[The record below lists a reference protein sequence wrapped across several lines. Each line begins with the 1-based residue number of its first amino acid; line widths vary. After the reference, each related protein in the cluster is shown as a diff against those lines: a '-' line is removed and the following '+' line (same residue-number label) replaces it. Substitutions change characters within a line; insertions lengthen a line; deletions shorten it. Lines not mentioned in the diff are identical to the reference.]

1 MTYQLFKLRFVYLED
16 IKLQECQKKKKTL
29 KSIMQHTVRL
39 EKLHCDI
46 LTHTICT
53 LTSGL

>member
-16 IKLQECQKKKKTL
+16 IKLQECQKKKN
-29 KSIMQHTVRL
+29 IMQHTVRL